1 MERIRYMTSKRKG
14 LTSLWWLPMITGLAT
29 IGLGVWSFI
38 NPAETLQLF
47 ALVFA
52 IALCVAG
59 GLNLMFACFSGG
71 APNWGW
77 ALVMSL
83 IEIGCG
89 VWMLCMPT
97 PMMTVAFIYVVG
109 IWILIA
115 AVNSIG
121 EAGMLAAFSP
131 GWAVFMILMLIA
143 AVVFAV
149 IFLTNPIAGG
159 VAVWLW
165 LGISLCAFGVYRIIL
180 AIALR
185 RVNRF
190 TRGML

>member
-1 MERIRYMTSKRKG
+1 MEGIRYMTSKRKG
-14 LTSLWWLPMITGLAT
+14 LTSLWWLPMITGLVA

-59 GLNLMFACFSGG
+59 GMNLMFACFSGG

-97 PMMTVAFIYVVG
+97 PHDDGG
-109 IWILIA
+109 IH
-115 AVNSIG
+115 
-121 EAGMLAAFSP
+121 
-131 GWAVFMILMLIA
+131 
-143 AVVFAV
+143 
-149 IFLTNPIAGG
+149 
-159 VAVWLW
+159 
-165 LGISLCAFGVYRIIL
+165 LCCRHLDTYS
-180 AIALR
+180 R
-185 RVNRF
+185 RKLHR
-190 TRGML
+190 